1 MGQLPNGG
9 RAPRSLFFRDIVQ
22 GALLGDFARDLGLPG
37 AVVQVALNFVPVV
50 GSICAMRDAVA
61 NWRVKDRPGVA
72 LNLLA
77 IVPVIGSVAKVAE
90 LWRHMGRLRR
100 GFDVSFRIRRQQPA
114 G

>member
-1 MGQLPNGG
+1 MGGVRRARYFSAISCRG
-9 RAPRSLFFRDIVQ
+9 RCSGTLHATW
-22 GALLGDFARDLGLPG
+22 GLPG

-50 GSICAMRDAVA
+50 GSLCALRDAAA
-61 NWRVKDRPGVA
+61 NWRVKDRKGVA

-77 IVPVIGSVAKVAE
+77 IVPVIGAVAKTAE
-90 LWRHMGRLRR
+90 LWRHVGRLRR